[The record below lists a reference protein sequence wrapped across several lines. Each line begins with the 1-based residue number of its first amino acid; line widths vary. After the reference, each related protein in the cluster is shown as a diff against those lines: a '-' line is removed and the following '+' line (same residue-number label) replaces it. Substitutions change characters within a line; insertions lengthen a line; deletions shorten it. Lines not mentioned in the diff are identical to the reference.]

1 MGTVHLF
8 IGTGRSLWEITF
20 LPFTK
25 VYNHNTSYLG
35 PIGHFIFKSVHLK
48 MYSEAL
54 WLIASSLCQFS
65 EGVSF
70 YRTFGDKV
78 DPNKNIAG
86 DSLWGRRG
94 GYVALEPFE
103 YAYRCGQ
110 PNCTH
115 YIVLALHLRSYGY
128 SNFFFTVM
136 LALSI
141 NSLDEGSRLHK
152 ISS

>member
-1 MGTVHLF
+1 MGAERRLRCVGAVQGAATVE
-8 IGTGRSLWEITF
+8 GEGEGEGGR
-20 LPFTK
+20 
-25 VYNHNTSYLG
+25 
-35 PIGHFIFKSVHLK
+35 
-48 MYSEAL
+48 A
-54 WLIASSLCQFS
+54 
-65 EGVSF
+65 
-70 YRTFGDKV
+70 
-78 DPNKNIAG
+78 
-86 DSLWGRRG
+86 RG
-94 GYVALEPFE
+94 GGGGGGGGPGAPFE